1 MNIRLYLLVNSTI
14 SNMFFGSTSKNI
26 IFFGRIFFVVTTIF
40 CLTLGCHSKVNQ
52 KAKKEKI
59 IDCDF
64 KNLSN
69 SYRLSHSWENDSTIQ
84 FSQKRI
90 RYFNAS
96 KSNMATLPCYEYN
109 IRLFQNLSAKYLNN
123 ISRFTNSPMECQAYC
138 QGERYCRFFTFKVDT
153 NQCWFFTDMVDYPR
167 RKFKEEGYISG
178 REYCETTHPVS
189 KGGFKIQV
197 YKPWLRFNDTFVW
210 YDLPKMTSHAW
221 ENCRRTCSFN
231 KNCTSFDYCFF
242 TENNSSEVFQC
253 YMKSNTLAETVIQTP
268 NHCVKSVKQTCR
280 LI

>member
-1 MNIRLYLLVNSTI
+1 MLFV
-14 SNMFFGSTSKNI
+14 STSI
-26 IFFGRIFFVVTTIF
+26 SLVFFGRIFFIVTTIF
-40 CLTLGCHSKVNQ
+40 CLTFGCHSKVNQ
-52 KAKKEKI
+52 KAEKENI

-64 KNLSN
+64 KNVSN

-96 KSNMATLPCYEYN
+96 KSNIATLPCYDYN
-109 IRLFQNLSAKYLNN
+109 IRLFQNLSPEYLRAN
-123 ISRFTNSPMECQAYC
+123 SRFTNSPMECQAYC
-138 QGERYCRFFTFKVDT
+138 QGVGYCRFFTFKVDT

-178 REYCETTHPVS
+178 PEYCKTTHPVS

-197 YKPWLRFNDTFVW
+197 YKPWLRFNDTFFA
-210 YDLPKMTSHAW
+210 YELPKMTSHAW
-221 ENCRRTCSFN
+221 ESCRRTCSFN
-231 KNCTSFDYCFF
+231 KNCSSFDYCFF
-242 TENNSSEVFQC
+242 TETNTSEVFQC

>member
-96 KSNMATLPCYEYN
+96 KSNIATLPC
-109 IRLFQNLSAKYLNN
+109 FGQNGIYTRVL
-123 ISRFTNSPMECQAYC
+123 
-138 QGERYCRFFTFKVDT
+138 
-153 NQCWFFTDMVDYPR
+153 
-167 RKFKEEGYISG
+167 
-178 REYCETTHPVS
+178 
-189 KGGFKIQV
+189 
-197 YKPWLRFNDTFVW
+197 
-210 YDLPKMTSHAW
+210 
-221 ENCRRTCSFN
+221 
-231 KNCTSFDYCFF
+231 
-242 TENNSSEVFQC
+242 
-253 YMKSNTLAETVIQTP
+253 
-268 NHCVKSVKQTCR
+268 
-280 LI
+280 

>member
-84 FSQKRI
+84 FSQKESDI
-90 RYFNAS
+90 L
-96 KSNMATLPCYEYN
+96 TLLNP
-109 IRLFQNLSAKYLNN
+109 IWQLFHAMTIIL
-123 ISRFTNSPMECQAYC
+123 
-138 QGERYCRFFTFKVDT
+138 GFFKT
-153 NQCWFFTDMVDYPR
+153 
-167 RKFKEEGYISG
+167 
-178 REYCETTHPVS
+178 
-189 KGGFKIQV
+189 
-197 YKPWLRFNDTFVW
+197 
-210 YDLPKMTSHAW
+210 
-221 ENCRRTCSFN
+221 
-231 KNCTSFDYCFF
+231 
-242 TENNSSEVFQC
+242 
-253 YMKSNTLAETVIQTP
+253 
-268 NHCVKSVKQTCR
+268 
-280 LI
+280 

>member
-90 RYFNAS
+90 RYSNAS
-96 KSNMATLPCYEYN
+96 KSNIATLSCYDYN
-109 IRLFQNLSAKYLNN
+109 IRLFQNLSDKYLNN

-153 NQCWFFTDMVDYPR
+153 NQCWFFY
-167 RKFKEEGYISG
+167 
-178 REYCETTHPVS
+178 
-189 KGGFKIQV
+189 
-197 YKPWLRFNDTFVW
+197 
-210 YDLPKMTSHAW
+210 
-221 ENCRRTCSFN
+221 
-231 KNCTSFDYCFF
+231 
-242 TENNSSEVFQC
+242 
-253 YMKSNTLAETVIQTP
+253 
-268 NHCVKSVKQTCR
+268 
-280 LI
+280 